1 MPVSALALAL
11 GAAVLHALWNL
22 GLASARDTEAVTA
35 VALVVA
41 VVLFAPVAALT
52 ADVQADAWPYIAG
65 SAALELVYF
74 SLLATAY
81 RRAELSVVYPVSR
94 GLAPVLVLAIG
105 VIALSASLSAGQ
117 VAGVVLVSAGVMLV
131 RDLRRLGDPRDL
143 AFSIAIAA
151 SIAGYTLV
159 DNEGLRYANP
169 IAYLELVLA
178 VPAFAYFAVIAR
190 SRGAVAMRALAG
202 PRTAGIAVGMFGAYA
217 LTLAALELASAASVA
232 AVRESSIVIA
242 TALAGVALKEQV
254 SRRRLAGAALVV
266 GGIALLAAA

>member
-22 GLASARDTEAVTA
+22 GLASARDTQAATGGA
-35 VALVVA
+35 RGVA

-52 ADVQADAWPYIAG
+52 ANVRADAWPYIAG

-74 SLLATAY
+74 SLLAAAY
-81 RRAELSVVYPVSR
+81 RRAELSVVYPLSR
-94 GLAPVLVLAIG
+94 GLAPVLVLVIG
-105 VIALSASLSAGQ
+105 VAALSASLSAEQ

-143 AFSIAIAA
+143 AFSVAIAA
-151 SIAGYTLV
+151 AIAGYTLV
-159 DNEGLRYANP
+159 DNEGLRYADP

-178 VPAFAYFAVIAR
+178 VPAFAYVAVIAR
-190 SRGAVAMRALAG
+190 SRGATAMRAIAG

-217 LTLAALELASAASVA
+217 LALAALELASAASVA

-242 TALAGVALKEQV
+242 TALAGVALKETV
-254 SRRRLAGAALVV
+254 SRRRMAGAVLVV
-266 GGIALLAAA
+266 AGIALLAAG

>member
-22 GLASARDTEAVTA
+22 GLASARDTEAATA

-52 ADVQADAWPYIAG
+52 ANVRADAWPYIAA

-74 SLLATAY
+74 SLLAAAY
-81 RRAELSVVYPVSR
+81 RRAELSVVYPLSR
-94 GLAPVLVLAIG
+94 GLAPVLVLVIG
-105 VIALSASLSAGQ
+105 VAALSASLSAEQ

-143 AFSIAIAA
+143 AFSVAIAA
-151 SIAGYTLV
+151 AIAGYTLV
-159 DNEGLRYANP
+159 DNEGLRYADP

-178 VPAFAYFAVIAR
+178 VPAFAYVAVIAR
-190 SRGAVAMRALAG
+190 SRGATAMRAIAG

-217 LTLAALELASAASVA
+217 LALAALELASAASVA

-242 TALAGVALKEQV
+242 TALAGVALKETV
-254 SRRRLAGAALVV
+254 SRRRMAGAVLVV
-266 GGIALLAAA
+266 AGIALLAAG

>member
-22 GLASARDTEAVTA
+22 GLASARDTEAATA

-41 VVLFAPVAALT
+41 VVLFAPVAALA
-52 ADVQADAWPYIAG
+52 ADVRSEAVPYIAG

-81 RRAELSVVYPVSR
+81 RRAELSVVYPLSR
-94 GLAPVLVLAIG
+94 GLAPVLVLAVG
-105 VIALSASLSAGQ
+105 VVALSASLSAGQ

-131 RDLRRLGDPRDL
+131 RDLRRLGDPGDL
-143 AFSIAIAA
+143 AFSVAIAA
-151 SIAGYTLV
+151 AIAGYTLV
-159 DNEGLRYANP
+159 DNEGLHYANP

-190 SRGAVAMRALAG
+190 SRGAAGMRAVAG
-202 PRTAGIAVGMFGAYA
+202 PRTVGIAIGMFGAYA
-217 LTLAALELASAASVA
+217 LTLAALELASTASVA

-242 TALAGVALKEQV
+242 TALAGVALKETV

-266 GGIALLAAA
+266 AGIALLAAA